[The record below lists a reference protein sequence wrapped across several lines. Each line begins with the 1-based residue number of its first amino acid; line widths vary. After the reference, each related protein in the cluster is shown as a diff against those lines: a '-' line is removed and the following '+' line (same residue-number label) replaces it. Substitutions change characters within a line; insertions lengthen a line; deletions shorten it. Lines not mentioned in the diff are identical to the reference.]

1 MHWLFSILLIVVGAL
16 AAYTGIVRNWPNLR
30 HGLDKIVPYQGWIG
44 IVALVWG
51 AINLI
56 HLLLHLGM
64 MSMMPAFWL
73 ILAIVAN
80 VVAVLLGLVL
90 GYGLIAQYLL
100 TNNPDARRK
109 GEDMRAKVAGRQIA
123 LGWAAIALGVLGL
136 LLPALM

>member
-30 HGLDKIVPYQGWIG
+30 QGLDRIVPYQGWIG

-64 MSMMPAFWL
+64 MSMMPAAWL

-80 VVAVLLGLVL
+80 VAAVLLGLVL

-100 TNNPDARRK
+100 TNNPDARRR

-136 LLPALM
+136 LLPILM

>member
-30 HGLDKIVPYQGWIG
+30 QGLDRIVPYQGWIG

-64 MSMMPAFWL
+64 MSMMPAAWL

-136 LLPALM
+136 LLPILM

>member
-109 GEDMRAKVAGRQIA
+109 GEGMRAKLARRQIA

>member
-1 MHWLFSILLIVVGAL
+1 MHWLFSILLIIVGAL
-16 AAYTGIVRNWPNLR
+16 AAYNGIVRNWPNMR
-30 HGLDKIVPYQGWIG
+30 QGLDKIVPYQGWFG
-44 IVALVWG
+44 IAALVWG
-51 AINLI
+51 VINLI

-64 MSMMPAFWL
+64 MSMMPPFWV
-73 ILAIVAN
+73 ILAVVAN

-109 GEDMRAKVAGRQIA
+109 GEDMRAKVVARQVA
-123 LGWAAIALGVLGL
+123 LGWAAIVLGVLGL

>member
-30 HGLDKIVPYQGWIG
+30 QGLDRIVPYQGWIG

-64 MSMMPAFWL
+64 MSMMPAAWL

-90 GYGLIAQYLL
+90 GYGVIAQYLL

-136 LLPALM
+136 LLPVLM

>member
-30 HGLDKIVPYQGWIG
+30 QGLDRIVPYQGWIG

-64 MSMMPAFWL
+64 MSMMPAAWL

-90 GYGLIAQYLL
+90 GYGMIAQYLL

-136 LLPALM
+136 LLPILM

>member
-1 MHWLFSILLIVVGAL
+1 MHWLFSILLIIVGAL
-16 AAYTGIVRNWPNLR
+16 AAYSGIVRNWPNLR
-30 HGLDKIVPYQGWIG
+30 QGLDKILPYQGWFG

-51 AINLI
+51 AVDLI
-56 HLLLHLGM
+56 RLLLHLGM
-64 MSMMPAFWL
+64 MSMMPGLWL
-73 ILAIVAN
+73 ILYIAAN

-109 GEDMRAKVAGRQIA
+109 GEDLRSRLAARQIA

-136 LLPALM
+136 LLPILM